1 LMDVIPLDASLVK
14 GSHGRI
20 TDLPDDG
27 PLIISDRADLLGGRT
42 VSALDVKSLLLEAIF
57 A

>member
-1 LMDVIPLDASLVK
+1 MDVIPLDASLVK

-20 TDLPDDG
+20 TDRPEDG
-27 PLIISDRADLLGGRT
+27 PLIIADRADLLGGRT
-42 VSALDVKSLLLEAIF
+42 VSALDVKQLLLEAIF